1 MPLMDKLK
9 KNSCLVCK
17 KKLSSKKEFEK
28 FLPFCSKK
36 CKLIDLGQWFLEDYK
51 IKDHTKTDVE

>member
-1 MPLMDKLK
+1 MDKHRK
-9 KNSCLVCK
+9 KTCLVCK
-17 KKLSSKKEFEK
+17 KNIDNKKENEK

-51 IKDHTKTDVE
+51 IKDPTKNGME